1 MKQALRF
8 TKLLFAFFSLT
19 LGLGAARE
27 GVAPPGL
34 LLAEAGLI
42 SLGLTILYMDWR
54 KS

>member
-8 TKLLFAFFSLT
+8 VKLLVGFLSLT

-34 LLAEAGLI
+34 LLIEASLI
-42 SLGLTILYMDWR
+42 SVGLTILYTDWR
-54 KS
+54 RS